1 MTHPIRNTGKSLLAA
16 TALVLTSAFGSGAAD
31 WAHSIQFPESEKA
44 IPLFNGKDF
53 TGWEG
58 RFGEYW
64 SIDHGVIRGAN
75 KGVVPTS
82 TYLFTEKN
90 YCNFRLLLE
99 TQQTRGREFST
110 MHSAVCV
117 LGEKFQDKGGPFGFK
132 GPLLM
137 FSNDWGIWD
146 AYRRNRIHPENHK
159 GGFRPAGVEKVGD
172 WNRIEILVIGNRIR
186 MVANGKLVID
196 FTDKPGMLKKSPI
209 GLQLHSN
216 QRPQEH
222 RFRGLVLSE
231 DPKNTLLT
239 LDAGSPARG
248 LN

>member
-1 MTHPIRNTGKSLLAA
+1 MTHSIRNSGKSLGAA
-16 TALVLTSAFGSGAAD
+16 TALLLFSAIGSASD
-31 WAHSIQFPESEKA
+31 WSRSIPFPDSEKVT
-44 IPLFNGKDF
+44 PLFNGKNF

-64 SIDHGVIRGAN
+64 SIDRGVIKGAN
-75 KGVVPTS
+75 RGVVPTS
-82 TYLFTEKN
+82 TYLFTEKS
-90 YCNFRLLLE
+90 YRNFRLLLE
-99 TQQTRGREFST
+99 TKQTRGREFST

-146 AYRRNRIHPENHK
+146 AYRRNRIYPENHK
-159 GGFRPAGVEKVGD
+159 GGFRPDDVENVGG

-186 MVANGKLVID
+186 MVANGRLVID
-196 FTDKPGMLKKSPI
+196 FTDKPKMLKKSPI

-216 QRPQEH
+216 KRPQEH

-231 DPKNTLLT
+231 NPNDKLLT
-239 LDAGSPARG
+239 LHAAPKIGSRK
-248 LN
+248 N